1 LQAKHLRATSISPSF
16 VSFQALYFQ
25 CDFPKLEQRIASSAA
40 IDFDFHFVVA
50 LQVQEYFDRSA
61 TMGSSEYDDEIYD
74 DDESEDDEDGKN
86 YDPPRELTPKDIAG
100 IASLNS
106 EGQLQDL
113 IEDIDANLAVIK
125 LREWADL
132 KAERLENLKK
142 AHRAPRC
149 QHVRLNDKACG
160 SPAVSGQTYCH
171 FHGQATA
178 PVFEFPVIED
188 GRSFQVAVMRLCQQI
203 AKGAID
209 PANAK
214 LLLQA
219 LSMAAENIRQTT
231 SLR

>member
-1 LQAKHLRATSISPSF
+1 LQAKHLRATSIARSF

-25 CDFPKLEQRIASSAA
+25 YDFPRLEQRIAPLAA
-40 IDFDFHFVVA
+40 IDFDSHFVVA
-50 LQVQEYFDRSA
+50 LHVQEFFDRSA

-74 DDESEDDEDGKN
+74 DDEAEDDEDDKN
-86 YDPPRELTPKDIAG
+86 YDPPRELTPTEIAG
-100 IASLNS
+100 IAGLNS

-113 IEDIDANLAVIK
+113 IEDIDANLAVLK
-125 LREWADL
+125 LRDWADL
-132 KAERLENLKK
+132 KAERLEYLKK

-149 QHVRLNDKACG
+149 QHIRLNDKACG
-160 SPAVSGQTYCH
+160 SPAVSGQMYCH
-171 FHGQATA
+171 FHGEAIA

-203 AKGAID
+203 AKGAIE